1 MTAHTETNRLTEGD
15 GESFAHEDDDAP
27 APAGA

>member
-1 MTAHTETNRLTEGD
+1 MTSHTGTNRLTAGD
-15 GESFAHEDDDAP
+15 GESFAHADDDAP